1 MRTLFSSWRSEE
13 LMLLHGVSEPV
24 VTLIVLILL
33 DPLFEPPVVGKNE
46 LLLHVEQGMT
56 SGCCWGPVHTCRLC

>member
-1 MRTLFSSWRSEE
+1 
-13 LMLLHGVSEPV
+13 MLLHGVSEPV

-56 SGCCWGPVHTCRLC
+56 SGCCWGPVHTYRLC